1 MGYKFK
7 EVIAKKEIDIEQLK
21 DNTKRNI
28 GRYNSLDIKEPKTDE
43 EVLNLEDLNKAI
55 CTDLFSYLSNIQ
67 ESEAKLKREAEEKR
81 LKEEKEAEE
90 KRLKEEK
97 EAEEKRLK
105 EEKEAEEKRLKEEKE
120 AEEKRLKEE
129 NEKQPEESYWQ
140 RKTRKM
146 RGQ

>member
-90 KRLKEEK
+90 KRLKEE
-97 EAEEKRLK
+97 
-105 EEKEAEEKRLKEEKE
+105 
-120 AEEKRLKEE
+120 